1 MRVSRLYTPISLVI
15 DQYIELDDDNAHYV
29 RNVLRLKKDAKLMM
43 FNGNGGEYSTTVVEV
58 SRKTVRC
65 AIEQWHDR
73 GVESPLHLSLGLSI
87 SRGDRMDLSVQK
99 SVELGVNHI
108 TPLCTERCVV
118 QFSTEKK
125 LQRLQ
130 HWQKIAQHAA
140 EQSGRTMLPELT
152 EIHYLP
158 DWLNYQPGLK
168 VFLDPY
174 AETSLAELKPEDKK
188 VSLLTG
194 PEGGFTN
201 SERDMATAAGFIPVR
216 LGSRILRTETASL
229 AALAAVQMLWGDFGV
244 QSEY

>member
-1 MRVSRLYTPISLVI
+1 MRVSRLYTAIPLAI
-15 DQYIELDDDNAHYV
+15 DQYIELDDNNAHYV
-29 RNVLRLKKDAKLMM
+29 RTVLRLKKDAKLII
-43 FNGNGGEYSTTVVEV
+43 FNGKGGEYSCTVIEV

-73 GVESPLHLSLGLSI
+73 SVESPLQLTLGLSI

-118 QFSTEKK
+118 QFNVEKK

-158 DWLNYQPGLK
+158 DWLNQQQGLK

-174 AETSLAELKPEDKK
+174 AKTSLAELKPENMK
-188 VSLLTG
+188 VTLLTG
-194 PEGGFTN
+194 PEGGFAN
-201 SERDMATAAGFIPVR
+201 SERDMATVAGFIPVR

-244 QSEY
+244 LSEH

>member
-1 MRVSRLYTPISLVI
+1 MRVSRLYTAIPLAI

-29 RNVLRLKKDAKLMM
+29 RTVLRLKKDAKLMI
-43 FNGNGGEYSTTVVEV
+43 FNGKGGEYSCTVVEV

-73 GVESPLHLSLGLSI
+73 GVESPLQLTLGLSI

-118 QFSTEKK
+118 QFSVEKK

-158 DWLNYQPGLK
+158 DWLNHQQGLK

-174 AETSLAELKPEDKK
+174 AKTSLAELKPENRK
-188 VSLLTG
+188 VTLLAG
-194 PEGGFTN
+194 PEGGFSN

-244 QSEY
+244 LSED